1 LFRFP
6 SWRSSWDTGA
16 ALRPRSQNM
25 NSAELNLVVIGLLCL
40 VGFVVVAVET
50 RLHKRT
56 LLKNR
61 GDATHSEAARPHFF
75 RR

>member
-1 LFRFP
+1 
-6 SWRSSWDTGA
+6 
-16 ALRPRSQNM
+16 M
-25 NSAELNLVVIGLLCL
+25 NSAEINVVAIGLLCL
-40 VGFVVVAVET
+40 VGFVVVAIET

-61 GDATHSEAARPHFF
+61 GGAERAEADRTHFV